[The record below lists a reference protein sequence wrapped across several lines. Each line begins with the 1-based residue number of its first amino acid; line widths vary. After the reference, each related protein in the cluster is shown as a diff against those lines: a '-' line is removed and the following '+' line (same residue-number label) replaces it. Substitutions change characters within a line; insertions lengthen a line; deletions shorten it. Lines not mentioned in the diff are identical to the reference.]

1 MSPHLYYRLAV
12 KWLSDKSAS
21 KFQSR
26 KFRSRKFWSR
36 NGIRFLVCLLSLCCT
51 TLAWSQNIVIVAE
64 PTSQSSDS
72 LERAPYIGLGVG
84 LSQLDPDTSEAESI
98 QVLDDDQTGFQLT
111 LGVDLSDWFSVEL
124 HGADL
129 GEAEFTGGGTIRY
142 REYGLSG
149 LVYLGGARSR
159 FNRHGWTAFGRTG
172 VGYLSTSAGG
182 DLEFNQD
189 NEVSLILGLGAEF
202 STLSGFGLRVE
213 GIAFN
218 GDASYLQLGLIY
230 RLGRALAW
238 MGGQPDVTTTAQ
250 QQDRTTQER
259 NERMSGQN
267 LRTPSIADTDGDGI
281 EANDDMCPDTASG
294 IAVGENGCAV
304 VNGVIDGLTFQSGSA
319 VLTPGARLVLD
330 NIAES
335 LRQQPDARA
344 LVSAHTDSQGNA
356 DSNLQLSKLRA
367 FEVAKYLVQSG
378 VAKARLEARAFGEIR
393 PIDTNNTEQ
402 GRNNNRRVE
411 IVLIDE

>member
-1 MSPHLYYRLAV
+1 
-12 KWLSDKSAS
+12 
-21 KFQSR
+21 
-26 KFRSRKFWSR
+26 
-36 NGIRFLVCLLSLCCT
+36 
-51 TLAWSQNIVIVAE
+51 
-64 PTSQSSDS
+64 
-72 LERAPYIGLGVG
+72 
-84 LSQLDPDTSEAESI
+84 EAESI
-98 QVLDDDQTGFQLT
+98 QVLDDDQTGYQLT

-182 DLEFNQD
+182 GLESNQD

-218 GDASYLQLGLIY
+218 EDASYLQLGLIY

-238 MGGQPDVTTTAQ
+238 MGGKPDV
-250 QQDRTTQER
+250 
-259 NERMSGQN
+259 
-267 LRTPSIADTDGDGI
+267 
-281 EANDDMCPDTASG
+281 EANDDRCPDTASG
-294 IAVGENGCAV
+294 IAVGDNGCAV
-304 VNGVIDGLTFQSGSA
+304 VNGVINGLTFQSGSA
-319 VLTPGARLVLD
+319 VLTPGARVVLD
-330 NIAES
+330 NIAAS

-393 PIDTNNTEQ
+393 PIDTNSTEQ